1 MTSRLVE
8 VNPSLKWMRKLTGW
22 KDSQFLKPIKI
33 KYMNEMFIADLA
45 RKIWVVLV
53 ATIGI
58 LMLIFVFA
66 VWLTNGTIID
76 RVKPKVIHDTI
87 YLPNKIQK

>member
-1 MTSRLVE
+1 
-8 VNPSLKWMRKLTGW
+8 
-22 KDSQFLKPIKI
+22 
-33 KYMNEMFIADLA
+33 MFVAELF
-45 RKIWVVLV
+45 RKIFVVLV

-58 LMLIFVFA
+58 LMLLFGFA